1 MIRAILTDIEGTTSS
16 LSFVKDALFP
26 YSRARL
32 PEFVR
37 AHQHEPQVAQLLAD
51 TSTAAGRPLDIDA
64 AVAQLVAWIDDDRK
78 ITPLKALQGLIWE
91 EGYRAGDFHGHVYAD
106 AVARLRAWA
115 SDGLRLY
122 VYSSGSVKAQQL
134 LFRYTQYGDLTPL
147 FAGYFDTTIGNKR
160 EAAAYERIAHGI
172 GIAPKHILFLSDVRE
187 ELDAAHTVGMRTYWL
202 VRDGAL
208 PPNATHPLARDFTE
222 IALVVPDATSAR

>member
-16 LSFVKDALFP
+16 LSFVKDILFP

-37 AHQHEPQVAQLLAD
+37 AHRHEPQMAQLLAD
-51 TSTAAGRPLDIDA
+51 TAAAAGRALDTEA
-64 AVAQLVAWIDDDRK
+64 AITQLVAWIDEDRK

-91 EGYRAGDFHGHVYAD
+91 QGYRTGDFHGHVYTD

-115 SDGLRLY
+115 SEGLRLY

-134 LFRYTQYGDLTPL
+134 LFRYTEYGDLTPL

-172 GIAPKHILFLSDVRE
+172 GLAPTQILFLSDIRE
-187 ELDAAHTVGMRTYWL
+187 ELDAARSAAMRTYWL

-208 PPNATHPLARDFTE
+208 PPNPPHPIARSFND
-222 IALVVPDATSAR
+222 IALDDPRNRAV